1 MQNNIYNEINQAN
14 RTIRWDKKQLQYL
27 SQRQGNNEIV
37 GQQVIR
43 LFDIPLVA
51 TEEAAMSRECLACKN
66 RGREC
71 LFVR

>member
-37 GQQVIR
+37 GQQVKR

-51 TEEAAMSRECLACKN
+51 TEEAAMSPECLACKN